1 MKTQLLNSMKNEA
14 VNYVMRT
21 YSSQVI
27 DAVKSRYG
35 FSINVEHFEK
45 PITLANEMG
54 VSRQYIHSVLNTAA
68 LSKKMAKK
76 INTTIEEI
84 INKRGKHEENYWQ
97 LHEVVV

>member
-35 FSINVEHFEK
+35 FSVNVEHF
-45 PITLANEMG
+45 
-54 VSRQYIHSVLNTAA
+54 
-68 LSKKMAKK
+68 
-76 INTTIEEI
+76 
-84 INKRGKHEENYWQ
+84 
-97 LHEVVV
+97 